1 MALMWTDALA
11 VGVPEIDE
19 QHRELFRRVDRLLEA
34 GLGTD
39 AGEVSRMLAF
49 LDEYV
54 ATHFEWEER
63 FMREARYPG
72 YAAHQAEHAQFVEQ
86 LRTLDREQADR
97 GMTPDLAGRL
107 NHMVGDWLRSHVGV
121 TDKAVGRFIG
131 RARRP

>member
-1 MALMWTDALA
+1 
-11 VGVPEIDE
+11 
-19 QHRELFRRVDRLLEA
+19 
-34 GLGTD
+34 
-39 AGEVSRMLAF
+39 
-49 LDEYV
+49 
-54 ATHFEWEER
+54 
-63 FMREARYPG
+63 
-72 YAAHQAEHAQFVEQ
+72 VEQ